1 MTINGIAHFGLLYPD
16 TAIRADVKYMTLTF
30 TKNSFDFRLEP
41 GKHSTGNKCL
51 DSTGE
56 SAAVN
61 AVCASALQEG
71 ITQSQRNSNFL
82 LCHGSGRIDIL

>member
-1 MTINGIAHFGLLYPD
+1 MGVARFGLLYPD
-16 TAIRADVKYMTLTF
+16 TAISADVEYMALTF
-30 TKNSFDFRLEP
+30 TEYSFDFRLEL
-41 GKHSTGNKCL
+41 GKQVKGNKCL

-71 ITQSQRNSNFL
+71 STQSQSKRNFL

>member
-1 MTINGIAHFGLLYPD
+1 MVARFGLLYPD
-16 TAIRADVKYMTLTF
+16 TAISADVEYMALTF
-30 TKNSFDFRLEP
+30 TEYSFDFRLEL
-41 GKHSTGNKCL
+41 GKQVKGNKCL

-61 AVCASALQEG
+61 AVCASAMQEG

-82 LCHGSGRIDIL
+82 LCYGSGRIDIL